1 MSSLCIGIKEELV
14 VIWPGIRGQLDI
26 VLNAVEV
33 AFLFWLMW
41 SSHVS
46 WKCMVSTVGR
56 LWAEQP
62 RNLGGINQPGHEADY
77 APPSLLLLVSRLTLD
92 GALPPLPYA
101 LYDVHRDSFT
111 FTLMCSN
118 HESIDNVLKPAEGLI
133 RVSCWV
139 L

>member
-1 MSSLCIGIKEELV
+1 MSFEASRLSLGPTQPSLQQTPEALV
-14 VIWPGIRGQLDI
+14 
-26 VLNAVEV
+26 
-33 AFLFWLMW
+33 FFW
-41 SSHVS
+41 
-46 WKCMVSTVGR
+46 G
-56 LWAEQP
+56 
-62 RNLGGINQPGHEADY
+62 GGINQPGHEADY